1 VSGHVFVLGGI
12 HYASFCDFV
21 FWILEL
27 SKQCSIFLILF
38 VLFILIMVIGTG
50 YDILMIQLPKWQKE
64 ESGESITE
72 VDETS
77 HLINA
82 KKSNENEPSMYNMF
96 IYQ

>member
-1 VSGHVFVLGGI
+1 MLGAPPPESAPGL
-12 HYASFCDFV
+12 CV
-21 FWILEL
+21 
-27 SKQCSIFLILF
+27 
-38 VLFILIMVIGTG
+38 VLFILRMYDNILNICHFRVVVSIFIAIMVIGTG

-64 ESGESITE
+64 ENGESITE